1 VSTESTLFPLYQ
13 LMDAFEAFSN
23 GEPNVKP
30 QHRSL
35 YYFLLGYARKRG
47 NVPRFTLPFEVGMH
61 GSSIGSWTTYDAA
74 IKALAE
80 WGFIVY
86 APGANRYKVPVVE
99 LTFRNPSGDELLT
112 YWQAYCLA
120 YPVELQKGNPSP
132 VVELQNQNP
141 SPVVGLQICSSTD
154 NSSANSTGDI
164 KKTIRHKTN
173 DGAASTAEC
182 ALSSEKKPASKRA
195 KKVGA
200 DFTQIAA
207 LPLPHAG
214 PEFAEA
220 WQTFYT
226 QNTKQAGKPLTAFE
240 LMLKKLG
247 KRPVGFAI
255 VMLEAAIQGD
265 WSGVENPG
273 TARAFDTWQA
283 EQRSRPPVAQPT
295 VPTATQEEELD
306 EPARL
311 FRAEQ
316 AAKAAAARAAHFA
329 HWAAK

>member
-1 VSTESTLFPLYQ
+1 
-13 LMDAFEAFSN
+13 MDAFEAFTHAQ
-23 GEPNVKP
+23 PDVKP

-47 NVPRFTLPFEVGMH
+47 NVPRFTLPFEMGMD
-61 GSSIGSWTTYDAA
+61 GSRIGSWATYDAA
-74 IKALAE
+74 IKALAG

-86 APGANRYKVPVVE
+86 VPGANRYKVPVVE
-99 LTFRNPSGDELLT
+99 LTFRNPSGDELLA

-120 YPVELQKGNPSP
+120 YPVELQNRNPSP
-132 VVELQNQNP
+132 VIELQNQSPTPIVELQN
-141 SPVVGLQICSSTD
+141 CSSTA
-154 NSSANSTGDI
+154 NPSANPSGDI
-164 KKTIRHKTN
+164 KKRIRDRENKT
-173 DGAASTAEC
+173 TANAGER
-182 ALSSEKKPASKRA
+182 ALSSAKKPASKRG

-200 DFTQIAA
+200 DFAQIAT
-207 LPLPHAG
+207 LPLPHAE

-283 EQRSRPPVAQPT
+283 EQRSCPPAPLPLAPAV
-295 VPTATQEEELD
+295 QEEELD
-306 EPARL
+306 EAARQ

-316 AAKAAAARAAHFA
+316 AEKAAAARTAHFA
-329 HWAAK
+329 RWAAK

>member
-1 VSTESTLFPLYQ
+1 
-13 LMDAFEAFSN
+13 MDAFEAFSN
-23 GEPNVKP
+23 GEPAVKP

-47 NVPRFTLPFEVGMH
+47 NVPHFALPYEVGMH
-61 GSSIGSWTTYDAA
+61 GSSIGSWATYDAA
-74 IKALAE
+74 IKALAA

-86 APGANRYKVPVVE
+86 VPGANRYKVPVVE
-99 LTFRNPSGDELLT
+99 LTFRNPSGDELLS

-120 YPVELQKGNPSP
+120 YT
-132 VVELQNQNP
+132 VELQNQSPIPSIELQNRNP
-141 SPVVGLQICSSTD
+141 SPVVGLQNQSPTQVIELQNCRSTA
-154 NSSANSTGDI
+154 NPSANPTGDI
-164 KKTIRHKTN
+164 KKTIRHKTKDN
-173 DGAASTAEC
+173 AASAGERV
-182 ALSSEKKPASKRA
+182 LSSEKKASKRG
-195 KKVGA
+195 KKEGA
-200 DFTQIAA
+200 DFAEIAA

-214 PEFAEA
+214 PEFADA

-255 VMLEAAIQGD
+255 AMLEAAIQGD

-283 EQRSRPPVAQPT
+283 EQASRPPAPLPLAPAV
-295 VPTATQEEELD
+295 QEEELD
-306 EPARL
+306 EPARQ

-316 AAKAAAARAAHFA
+316 AEKAAAARTAHFA
-329 HWAAK
+329 RWAAQS